1 MGAVSLVD
9 EQGVIVRVE
18 GAGAVGARDG
28 SEPFVC
34 GLFADPQR
42 HADARPAL
50 PFQTRL
56 ADTVPQAHLRSLEVP
71 EALGDAVELGGEGHV
86 VGHVVKVRLTS
97 LTVKGNLTAQP
108 GNGHAIAPEDPDE
121 NGSNDNP
128 HESDG
133 TPPEA
138 CTYCGD
144 VWPCAGSQNGS
155 DPSPERH
162 K

>member
-1 MGAVSLVD
+1 MNAENLRLTAALS
-9 EQGVIVRVE
+9 Q
-18 GAGAVGARDG
+18 ARD
-28 SEPFVC
+28 
-34 GLFADPQR
+34 R
-42 HADARPAL
+42 
-50 PFQTRL
+50 
-56 ADTVPQAHLRSLEVP
+56 
-71 EALGDAVELGGEGHV
+71 AVELDFAAERALDMLQSGRHYDAEAT
-86 VGHVVKVRLTS
+86 LE
-97 LTVKGNLTAQP
+97 TVLG
-108 GNGHAIAPEDPDE
+108 